1 MKKIEKI
8 LVGVDLSEYSTLAIE
23 YAVEF
28 AKVSNAEIF
37 LLNVLNQRDLN
48 GVKMASAYYPNELNI
63 DRYIADSKTE
73 RQNSIRA
80 IIKEKFF
87 DVKSAMSIH
96 VTVGVPFEEILEF
109 AKKEKVDLI
118 VMGNKGR
125 GNLSRTLFGSNAEK
139 VFRHSKVPVVSV
151 RDRGNFTRK
160 G

>member
-8 LVGVDLSEYSTLAIE
+8 LVGVDLSEYSTLALE

-28 AKVSNAEIF
+28 AKVSNAEI
-37 LLNVLNQRDLN
+37 LILNVLNQRDLN

-63 DRYIADSKTE
+63 DRYITDSKTE
-73 RQNSIRA
+73 RYNSIKA

-96 VTVGVPFEEILEF
+96 VTVGVPFEEILDF

-151 RDRGNFTRK
+151 RDRNNFSRK